1 MIRKFLL
8 LTALATA
15 MAFAQA
21 QPAVAQNHPESPRP
35 EGAAAQPEAVQPET
49 DPTWNVSIHPISLV
63 VFTALGLRSLYVD
76 VERAT
81 STHTSITVRP
91 NLVYFNS
98 DYYEVDEDESF
109 GALVLGITGGFRFY
123 LNPGHN
129 GLYFEAQLQ
138 YAHTGI
144 TYDDEE
150 KFGSA
155 SSNTFGPYALAGWK
169 FVNGRLTLAVDAGV
183 GFNIVS
189 ASSEDGSVKRTATDI
204 EKDTELF
211 KASGFSTDINLT
223 LGIAF

>member
-21 QPAVAQNHPESPRP
+21 QPAVTQDQP
-35 EGAAAQPEAVQPET
+35 EGTQPEDAAAQPEAVQSET

-63 VFTALGLRSLYVD
+63 VFTALGLKSLYVD

-81 STHTSITVRP
+81 SAHTSITVRP

-109 GALVLGITGGFRFY
+109 GALVLGITGGFRYY
-123 LNPGHN
+123 LNPGHR
-129 GLYFEAQLQ
+129 GLYLEAQLQ
-138 YAHTGI
+138 YAHSAI
-144 TYDDEE
+144 SYDDDE

-155 SSNTFGPYALAGWK
+155 SSNGFGPYVLAGWK
-169 FVNGRLTLAVDAGV
+169 FVNGRLSLTVDAGV
-183 GFNIVS
+183 GYNIIS
-189 ASSEDGSVKRTATDI
+189 TSTDGESKSHA

-211 KASGFSTDINLT
+211 TASGFSTDMNMT

>member
-1 MIRKFLL
+1 MIRKLL
-8 LTALATA
+8 LIAAIAAGMT
-15 MAFAQA
+15 FAQS
-21 QPAVAQNHPESPRP
+21 ESTQSYT
-35 EGAAAQPEAVQPET
+35 AAQPKTERPET
-49 DPTWNVSIHPISLV
+49 AQAAPEADPAWNVSIHPASLV
-63 VFTALGLRSLYVD
+63 VFSALGLRSLYVD
-76 VERAT
+76 VERST
-81 STHTSITVRP
+81 SAHTSITVTP
-91 NLVYFNS
+91 NVVYFNS
-98 DYYEVDEDESF
+98 DYYDIDDDASF
-109 GALVLGITGGFRFY
+109 SALVFGLAGGFRFY

-169 FVNGRLTLAVDAGV
+169 FVNGRLTLALDAGV

>member
-21 QPAVAQNHPESPRP
+21 QPAVAQDQPKGMQP
-35 EGAAAQPEAVQPET
+35 EGAAAQPET

-76 VERAT
+76 VERST
-81 STHTSITVRP
+81 SAHTSITVTP
-91 NLVYFNS
+91 NVVYFNS
-98 DYYEVDEDESF
+98 DYYDIDDDASF
-109 GALVLGITGGFRFY
+109 SALVFGLAGGFRFY

-155 SSNTFGPYALAGWK
+155 SSNTFGPYVLAGWK
-169 FVNGRLTLAVDAGV
+169 FVNGRLSLTVDAGV
-183 GFNIVS
+183 GYNIIS
-189 ASSEDGSVKRTATDI
+189 TSTDGGSKSRA

-211 KASGFSTDINLT
+211 AASGFSTDMNMT